1 MMRFILLLSKCY
13 KISDE
18 LMNHLLTRCDDA
30 LDAYDDIIDDPERGY
45 PYAAG
50 FYKATTE
57 TLKIMLEST
66 IKYAEEIKS

>member
-1 MMRFILLLSKCY
+1 
-13 KISDE
+13 
-18 LMNHLLTRCDDA
+18 MNHLLTRCDDA

>member
-1 MMRFILLLSKCY
+1 MKYY

-18 LMNHLLTRCDDA
+18 LLNHLLTRCDDA
-30 LDAYDDIIDDPERGY
+30 LDAYDNIIDDPEKGY
-45 PYAAG
+45 PYATG

-57 TLKIMLEST
+57 TLKMMLQST